1 MRMRLFKKENVCLVL
16 ALSALLATAG
26 REKVL
31 FDTDIGGDPDDG
43 LALVYLLK
51 EPRCDLLGVTTV
63 GGCPELA
70 ARIASAL
77 CRSLGRADVP
87 VHAGC
92 SLPILRGKNL
102 VCGSDRQS
110 PAYARQR
117 QWEKE
122 LERWPHAAVTNDRSA
137 VAFLRRTIR
146 ANPGEV
152 TLCATG
158 PFSNVAAL
166 FAIDPE
172 IPSQLKRLVLM
183 GGDFRPKTDEW
194 NALVDVFATAA
205 VLEGG
210 YRQPPKEL
218 LLVGA
223 EATSPHNLPPDDGR
237 KFLAQSPD
245 LAFVGGH
252 YAEQWFA
259 RPINLFFHDPVA
271 AVAIFHPEI
280 LSTTD
285 SAIRVDVA
293 DNAKTTRRAPSGD
306 ATWIWT
312 TATAVDFAAFKACF
326 LNVMKG
332 TKER

>member
-1 MRMRLFKKENVCLVL
+1 MTCGLNNLVFCACA
-16 ALSALLATAG
+16 ALPVVSAG
-26 REKVL
+26 QEKVL

-102 VCGSDRQS
+102 VCGSDPQS
-110 PAYARQR
+110 HAYARQR

-194 NALVDVFATAA
+194 NAFVDVFATAA

-306 ATWIWT
+306 ATWVWT
-312 TATAVDFAAFKACF
+312 TATAVDFAAFESCF

>member
-1 MRMRLFKKENVCLVL
+1 MNTPKIKHLGGLALLGASVSLGAANAATVNGQEYVHLVSPDTT
-16 ALSALLATAG
+16 LSALLATAG

-110 PAYARQR
+110 HAYARQR

-194 NALVDVFATAA
+194 NAFVDVFATAA

-210 YRQPPKEL
+210 S
-218 LLVGA
+218 
-223 EATSPHNLPPDDGR
+223 SPRARGTRGR
-237 KFLAQSPD
+237 AVS
-245 LAFVGGH
+245 
-252 YAEQWFA
+252 A
-259 RPINLFFHDPVA
+259 RC
-271 AVAIFHPEI
+271 
-280 LSTTD
+280 
-285 SAIRVDVA
+285 
-293 DNAKTTRRAPSGD
+293 TRRFIPASAGN
-306 ATWIWT
+306 T
-312 TATAVDFAAFKACF
+312 
-326 LNVMKG
+326 LL
-332 TKER
+332 